1 MGKFRLL
8 TTRAT
13 YVTVHYARSVG
24 DGYDGANELVQ
35 AYKDKEADFHQE
47 VADLVGIERTQAK
60 TIGLGLMYGMGK
72 NKLANS
78 LGLNIDEANLL
89 INKYNKSVL
98 FAKTTI

>member
-1 MGKFRLL
+1 MYGEVSITLSK
-8 TTRAT
+8 AT
-13 YVTVHYARSVG
+13 YDCAYLTSVG
-24 DGYDGANELVQ
+24 EGYDGANELVQ

-78 LGLNIDEANLL
+78 LG
-89 INKYNKSVL
+89 
-98 FAKTTI
+98 